1 MDFWALKAGHLI
13 VLPTFVELELHQVNV
28 VEDVEALLPKHMN
41 TNMVNNI
48 QTNMNCP
55 VSVYREEYRKV
66 NTRRGKD
73 QYNDEANHYDVT
85 AKTI

>member
-1 MDFWALKAGHLI
+1 
-13 VLPTFVELELHQVNV
+13 
-28 VEDVEALLPKHMN
+28 
-41 TNMVNNI
+41 
-48 QTNMNCP
+48 MNCP

-73 QYNDEANHYDVT
+73 QYNDEANHYDVP